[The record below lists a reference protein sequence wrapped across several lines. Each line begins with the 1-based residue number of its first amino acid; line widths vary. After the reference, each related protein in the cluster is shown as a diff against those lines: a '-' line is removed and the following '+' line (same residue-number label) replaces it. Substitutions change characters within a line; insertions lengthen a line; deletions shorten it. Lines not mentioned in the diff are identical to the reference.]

1 MGGARGEVELFD
13 SNHCPGAVLLLFRL
27 ENGRV
32 MLHTGAMYVY
42 LYLYMD
48 IDIDIDRYR
57 LICLM
62 QIIAPGLFYCCLGSR
77 TAG

>member
-42 LYLYMD
+42 LYKLDPYIYQRIHRSD
-48 IDIDIDRYR
+48 
-57 LICLM
+57 
-62 QIIAPGLFYCCLGSR
+62 LFYLCVASPGRSR
-77 TAG
+77 A